1 MRKIYSNFVQNLKR
15 NMQPKKRHSQ
25 YDEYAI
31 QFNCDSFLSDR
42 RVFEE
47 VIKPLIISLRLIE
60 TKCPNTIAKE
70 FPNLSINSCWLQAK
84 DELYILGLLES
95 SHEEFL
101 YELDKHLPDSYNY
114 RNTLCEIISAKREA
128 NDHAFLRIKRL
139 ETFLY
144 SLVNKQWICIS
155 VDESDKVEAK
165 LAIEIFKRSFIL
177 DEFIKSLAR
186 FIKEQYNEYSRFTR
200 IKCLGLKKSRI
211 NALWDK
217 CKDNIGN
224 PNICK
229 KTYYHV
235 FGDTN
240 LPEHENPRVI
250 LWNGTSSALR
260 EHIED
265 IFQDNSI
272 RWKQLKIHNIFRIRK
287 KDEYVIPSYDSYRN
301 YYNLQKKKSKPVC

>member
-1 MRKIYSNFVQNLKR
+1 
-15 NMQPKKRHSQ
+15 MQPKKRHSP

-70 FPNLSINSCWLQAK
+70 FPNLSINSCWLQTK
-84 DELYILGLLES
+84 DELYIDGLLES

-114 RNTLCEIISAKREA
+114 RNTLCEIISAKREV

-155 VDESDKVEAK
+155 VDESDKVEEK
-165 LAIEIFKRSFIL
+165 LAREIFKRSLIL
-177 DEFIKSLAR
+177 DEFI
-186 FIKEQYNEYSRFTR
+186 
-200 IKCLGLKKSRI
+200 GL
-211 NALWDK
+211 
-217 CKDNIGN
+217 
-224 PNICK
+224 
-229 KTYYHV
+229 
-235 FGDTN
+235 
-240 LPEHENPRVI
+240 
-250 LWNGTSSALR
+250 
-260 EHIED
+260 
-265 IFQDNSI
+265 
-272 RWKQLKIHNIFRIRK
+272 
-287 KDEYVIPSYDSYRN
+287 
-301 YYNLQKKKSKPVC
+301 

>member
-15 NMQPKKRHSQ
+15 NMQPKKRHSP

-70 FPNLSINSCWLQAK
+70 FPNLSINSCWLQTK
-84 DELYILGLLES
+84 DELYIDGLLES

-114 RNTLCEIISAKREA
+114 RNTLCEIISAKREV

-155 VDESDKVEAK
+155 VDESDKVEEK
-165 LAIEIFKRSFIL
+165 LAREIFKRSLIL
-177 DEFIKSLAR
+177 DEFIRSLAR

-211 NALWDK
+211 NALWEK
-217 CKDNIGN
+217 SKGNIGN

-240 LPEHENPRVI
+240 LPEHENPHVI

-260 EHIED
+260 EHIEE
-265 IFQDNSI
+265 IFQNNSI
-272 RWKQLKIHNIFRIRK
+272 KWTQLKTHNIFRIRK
-287 KDEYVIPSYDSYRN
+287 KGEYVVPSYNSYRN
-301 YYNLQKKKSKPVC
+301 HYTPHAKNMN